1 MIRVGDAALA
11 DANVSRAGD
20 VSLKLEVLKGM
31 QMFRYLSYREL
42 VRVMNIAETLE
53 VEADREIFREGQSG
67 DSMYVVMSGTVRLGK
82 AGTTIAEL
90 GKGQH
95 FGEMSLV
102 DRSVRSL
109 TAQAAPGERV
119 RLAVIRRKD
128 FYDIIRK
135 EPELAVKLLWS
146 FVQVL
151 GNRLRKT
158 TSDLSDALHGDARPS
173 TLETTSENLFQD

>member
-1 MIRVGDAALA
+1 
-11 DANVSRAGD
+11 
-20 VSLKLEVLKGM
+20 
-31 QMFRYLSYREL
+31 
-42 VRVMNIAETLE
+42 MNIADTLE
-53 VEADREIFREGQSG
+53 VQPDEEIFREGQPG
-67 DSMYVVMSGTVRLGK
+67 DAMYVVMTGAVRVTK
-82 AGTTIAEL
+82 AGATIAEL

-109 TAQAAPGERV
+109 TAQAVGTAPV

-135 EPELAVKLLWS
+135 EPELATKLLWS

-151 GNRLRKT
+151 GARLRKT
-158 TSDLSDALHGDARPS
+158 TSDLSDALHGERPT
-173 TLETTSENLFQD
+173 TLDTTAENLFQD